1 VSLVELE
8 AARKRALLLSGVFFP
23 LGGAL
28 ILLLGPLGLFLGVPL
43 VVLALNQISAFPKKA
58 KQALVAPLAEALGF
72 RYWAD
77 RGFSEEEILASG
89 IFHSPDHYHAEDL
102 VEGEVNGIPFTS
114 SHITLYRKV
123 EEVYE
128 DRKRSYYQVFFSGV
142 LYRFRLPFAVE
153 KEVRFAPP
161 GSGRGAYTNKRLERV
176 VLESPEF
183 NRFFEVFGEDQVEAR
198 KLLTPRVQE
207 ALVELVRHLRTAI
220 GGAVRGR
227 DLWLAVKAVKGR
239 ERFPKPPILLPVTW
253 TYEAWKARYQDELSK
268 ASRVVEILRL
278 EEEAKRRGAFLGGS
292 EAS

>member
-1 VSLVELE
+1 MSLVELE
-8 AARKRALLLSGVFFP
+8 AARKRALLLSGVFFS

-28 ILLLGPLGLFLGVPL
+28 ILLLGPLGPFLGGPL
-43 VVLALNQISAFPKKA
+43 VVLALNQIIAFPKKA

-77 RGFSEEEILASG
+77 RGFSEEEVLASG
-89 IFHSPDHYHAEDL
+89 IFHSPDRYDAKDL

-114 SHITLYRKV
+114 SHITLYRIV
-123 EEVYE
+123 EETVG
-128 DRKRSYYQVFFSGV
+128 DKKRYYYQVFFSGV

-153 KEVRFAPP
+153 KEVRFGPP

-207 ALVELVRHLRTAI
+207 TLVELVRRLGKAI
-220 GGAVRGR
+220 RGAVRGR
-227 DLWLAVKAVKGR
+227 DLWLAVVEGR
-239 ERFPKPPILLPVTW
+239 DRFPEPSILLPVTW
-253 TYEAWKARYQDELSK
+253 TYEAWKARYQDKLSE